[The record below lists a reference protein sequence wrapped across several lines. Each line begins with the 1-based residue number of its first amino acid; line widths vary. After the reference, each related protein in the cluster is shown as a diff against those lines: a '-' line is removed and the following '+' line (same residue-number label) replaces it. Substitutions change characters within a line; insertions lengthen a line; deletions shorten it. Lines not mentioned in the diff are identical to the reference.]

1 MSLKVATVNSSL
13 VPATQSNFVAYVNLT
28 RVGITTTAEA
38 NSVRVY
44 LDILR
49 SVEIPRHIVSASQ
62 MWVCIP
68 TLTQETTLYIDYDGV
83 RADYAVTDPFGRNA
97 VYSQGNIIVA
107 THHEEVSG
115 DRVDSAGNDNL
126 TDTNTVTQSAGRIGN
141 CSTFLRANSERLVTT
156 TANVPSGDVPLEM
169 RVWHRTSLA
178 STYRVFSSL
187 VISSSFGPRW
197 FFEQQINNSDNLHYA
212 EFGFVNGTN
221 QGVQTSYATPINDG
235 NWHYCVVKIRN
246 TGGVAQLKMY
256 VDGVLRGTN
265 NHASLTY
272 SLPSNF
278 ISYTLGATRN
288 YADGVYTHHVTG
300 DIDSSSLVVNRVTD
314 DNYTLTEYNN
324 QNFEDTFW
332 GAWVDTLTSDLLEH
346 WSLNGTRSGSLNSIT
361 ISAVSSGASTENNGV
376 IGSCFSYN
384 AAVGVHDQFTYNSA
398 IPRGS
403 ISFWYRGQGD
413 GPGTAHRV
421 IGKTEVSVTDIL
433 NILFGNHGRRPYLE
447 IQDIVLVNETV
458 DVMTRDLW
466 YHHVI
471 TWNGSVVK
479 WYINGVER
487 YSVTSSVSIAA
498 NTTPFTIGGWTGNST
513 QQCNGDIDELS
524 FYLRDLTPFD
534 VARLYNNGYGYIYPQ
549 DENTLQSPT
558 VHWLLDETTG
568 NRVDTTGSYTL
579 VQTGTVN
586 SDVGLSGN
594 GALFTG
600 SAGSYLSI
608 ADNAVFRWGK
618 NTRKGLAFWVKFNS
632 VTGVQTVIGKWGAG
646 GEQDWIVYSS
656 GTSLL
661 VGAAQNGSVLNI
673 ATLAVGEWFLV
684 VINFYEDNTIQ
695 AYTRRIGFTLSTF
708 AKTSVGAG
716 TVTAHVDLRLGNN
729 SGSNPFSGVVDTLYW
744 LDGNVID
751 LATVSTLYNIL
762 APTNPPQILSSAD
775 KRFKRIEY
783 LNADRVYVATGTTTS
798 LSFDAK
804 TGSRRGIVVNV
815 HATGADLLT
824 SATYNGVPLSLRHK
838 YKHTSVNEYVYVLT
852 LPNPASGVN
861 TLQVNF
867 SSATEFYV
875 TVAAYNN
882 VNQTHVIDTS
892 TIVSVESATSPIS
905 AVITP
910 KTPGSWVGAACGMQR
925 AATASAGVTARVGN
939 NTAGVYADTASPVTG
954 SPLTVTFTVTSPIRQ
969 ELVVYEILPF
979 DYSLA
984 NRLTGTNV
992 GK

>member
-156 TANVPSGDVPLEM
+156 TANVPSGDVPVEM
-169 RVWHRTSLA
+169 RVWHKTSLTG
-178 STYRVFSSL
+178 TYRVVSSL
-187 VISSSFGPRW
+187 VNTGTSRW
-197 FFEQQINNSDNLHYA
+197 FFEIQIPSDNFVDC
-212 EFGFVNGTN
+212 EFGFVNGSN
-221 QGVQTSYATPINDG
+221 QGVFYVTDSTNIADG
-235 NWHYCVVKIRN
+235 QWHYYVAKIRN
-246 TGGVAQLKMY
+246 IGGVANLKLY
-256 VDGVLRGTN
+256 RDGVLLGSHS
-265 NHASLTY
+265 HASLSY
-272 SLPSNF
+272 SLPANF
-278 ISYTLGATRN
+278 TAYTLGATR
-288 YADGVYTHHVTG
+288 DWSTGTYTHHSTG
-300 DIDSSSLVVNRVTD
+300 DIDSASLIVNRVTD
-314 DNYTLTEYNN
+314 DNHTLTEYNN
-324 QNFEDTFW
+324 QNFEDAFW

-346 WSLNGTRSGSLNSIT
+346 WSFPGLTGSLGAYT
-361 ISAVSSGASTENNGV
+361 LTQVGGGGSSTANGV
-376 IGSCFSYN
+376 IGNCFSYPGTN
-384 AAVGVHDQFTYNSA
+384 GRYDQFTYNSA

-403 ISFWYRGQGD
+403 VSFWYKSQGNGSGD
-413 GPGTAHRV
+413 FHRV
-421 IGKTEVSVTDIL
+421 VSKVQVGVTEQLGIGFANVGRSPLLALADSVVIDS
-433 NILFGNHGRRPYLE
+433 RPAQPL
-447 IQDIVLVNETV
+447 D
-458 DVMTRDLW
+458 RDTW

-471 TWNGSVVK
+471 TWNGSVAK
-479 WYINGVER
+479 WYINGKEA
-487 YSVTSSVSIAA
+487 YSATTSLSVLS
-498 NTTPFTIGGWTGNST
+498 NTQPFTVGGWGGNST
-513 QQCNGDIDELS
+513 QQGDGDIDELS

-534 VARLYNNGYGYIYPQ
+534 VVRLYNNGYGYIYPQ

-632 VTGVQTVIGKWGAG
+632 VTGVQTVIGKWGSG
-646 GEQDWIVYSS
+646 GEQDWIVYAN
-656 GTSLL
+656 GTSLI

-695 AYTRRIGFTLSTF
+695 AYTRRIGFTLGTF
-708 AKTSVGAG
+708 AKTSAGAG
-716 TVTAHVDLRLGNN
+716 TVTAHVDMRLGNN
-729 SGSNPFSGVVDTLYW
+729 SGSNPFSGVVDSLYW
-744 LDGNVID
+744 LDGYVID

-762 APTNPPQILSSAD
+762 APTNPPQILSSVN
-775 KRFKRIEY
+775 KRFKQIEH
-783 LNADRVYVATGTTTS
+783 LNSDRVYIASGNTTS

-804 TGSRRGIVVNV
+804 SGARRGLVVNV
-815 HATGADLLT
+815 HATGTDLLT
-824 SATYNGVPLSLRHK
+824 GVTYNGVPLSLRHK
-838 YKHTSVNEYVYVLT
+838 YNHTSVNEYVYVLT

-875 TVAAYNN
+875 TVSAYNN
-882 VNQTHVIDTS
+882 VNQTHVIDNS
-892 TIVSVESATSPIS
+892 TLVSVESASSPIS

-925 AATASAGVTARVGN
+925 AATVSAGVTARVGN
-939 NTAGVYADTASPVTG
+939 GTAGVYADTAAPVTG
-954 SPLTVTFTVTSPIRQ
+954 SPLTVTFTIASPIRQ
-969 ELVVYEILPF
+969 ELVAYEILPF
-979 DYSLA
+979 DYSLV